1 VTDLAL
7 SVEGLSVEIPTPRG
21 TVRAVRDVTF
31 GVAPG
36 EAIALVGES
45 GSGKSMT
52 CRAVMR
58 LLHPP
63 ARITAGAVR
72 FGGRDLVAL
81 AEPELERI
89 RGQGVAMIF
98 QDPTSALNPVLTIE
112 RQVSEVLPAGAG
124 RRGRVVELLRQ
135 VGIPDAERRL
145 AAYPHQLSGGQRQR
159 VMLAIV
165 LARRPTVLLAD
176 EPTTALD
183 VTIQAQILAELGRLQ
198 RQLSMALVLVT
209 HDLGVVRQTVHR
221 VAVMYAG
228 QIVELAPT
236 DELFAHPRHPYTMG
250 LIGSVPSVD
259 RAAPLTPI
267 PGTPPDPVGL
277 AEGCAFAPRCPLA
290 SAECVAA
297 AVPLIPVGPG
307 RVSRCIKADRVGSDW
322 SAAAAAQRS

>member
-1 VTDLAL
+1 MTEPAL

-21 TVRAVRDVTF
+21 VVRAVRDVTF
-31 GVAPG
+31 EVGPG
-36 EAIALVGES
+36 EALALVGES

-89 RGQGVAMIF
+89 RGQGIAMIF

-112 RQVSEVLPAGAG
+112 RQVGEVLPGGAG

-145 AAYPHQLSGGQRQR
+145 RAYPHQLSGGQRQR
-159 VMLAIV
+159 VMLAII
-165 LARRPTVLLAD
+165 LARHPTVLLAD

-236 DELFAHPRHPYTMG
+236 DELFAQPRHPYTAG
-250 LIGSVPSVD
+250 LLGSVPSVD
-259 RAAPLTPI
+259 RATPLSPI
-267 PGTPPDPVGL
+267 PGTPPDPIGL
-277 AEGCAFAPRCPLA
+277 AEGCAFAPRCPMA

-297 AVPLIPVGPG
+297 AIPLSQVAPG
-307 RVSRCIKADRVGSDW
+307 RVSRCIKSEQMGSAR
-322 SAAAAAQRS
+322 SAGAAASRS

>member
-1 VTDLAL
+1 MTDLAL
-7 SVEGLSVEIPTPRG
+7 SVDGLSVEIPTHRG
-21 TVRAVRDVTF
+21 VVHAVRDVTL

-36 EAIALVGES
+36 EAVALVGES

-52 CRAVMR
+52 CRAIMR

-63 ARITAGAVR
+63 AHITGGTVR
-72 FGGRDLVAL
+72 FSGRDLVSL
-81 AEPELERI
+81 PEQDLEQI
-89 RGQGVAMIF
+89 RGQGIAMIF

-112 RQVSEVLPAGAG
+112 RQVGEVLPRGAG
-124 RRGRVVELLRQ
+124 RRQQIVGLLRQ

-145 AAYPHQLSGGQRQR
+145 KAYPHQLSGGQRQR

-183 VTIQAQILAELGRLQ
+183 VTIQAQILTELGRLQ

-236 DELFAHPRHPYTMG
+236 DELFARPRHPYTAG
-250 LIGSVPSVD
+250 LIGSVPSVEQGT
-259 RAAPLTPI
+259 PLTPI
-267 PGTPPDPVGL
+267 SGTPPDPVGL
-277 AEGCAFAPRCPLA
+277 GEGCAFAPRCPMA

-297 AVPLIPVGPG
+297 AIPLAPVGPG
-307 RVSRCIKADRVGSDW
+307 RLSRCIKADRVGSDT
-322 SAAAAAQRS
+322 SAGAAAQRS